1 MLKALST
8 SLAFVGLIIVLVSGS
23 GINTIRKYLRENQDW
38 SKKVNG
44 VIRVTEEGEREMTK
58 LFGLREETE
67 VIDLSEQDKNFY
79 HALISDYRFQLKAQQ
94 NLLEDKN
101 YQVNDLNNE
110 IDLLKNKLN
119 EQEIE
124 HLNKIK
130 TLEMEYESLKQE
142 MEYKNKAKWYEF
154 WKKQK

>member
-1 MLKALST
+1 MKTVLE
-8 SLAFVGLIIVLVSGS
+8 LADKISAS
-23 GINTIRKYLRENQDW
+23 QNTIRKYLRENQDW

-110 IDLLKNKLN
+110 IDLLKNKLH

-124 HLNKIK
+124 HLNKVK

-154 WKKQK
+154 WKK

>member
-1 MLKALST
+1 MKTVLE
-8 SLAFVGLIIVLVSGS
+8 LADKISAS
-23 GINTIRKYLRENQDW
+23 QNTIRKYLRENQDW

-110 IDLLKNKLN
+110 IDLLKNKLH

-124 HLNKIK
+124 HLNKVK
-130 TLEMEYESLKQE
+130 TLEMEYEALKQE
-142 MEYKNKAKWYEF
+142 MEYKNKVKWYEF
-154 WKKQK
+154 WKK

>member
-1 MLKALST
+1 MKTVLE
-8 SLAFVGLIIVLVSGS
+8 LADKISAS
-23 GINTIRKYLRENQDW
+23 QNTIRKYLRENQDW

-110 IDLLKNKLN
+110 IDLLKNKLH

-124 HLNKIK
+124 HLNKVK
-130 TLEMEYESLKQE
+130 TLEMEYEALKQE

-154 WKKQK
+154 WKK